1 MTHPI
6 LFYDPSSPR
15 GYDHESLLNDSLGGT
30 EGTILRIV
38 EKLSEK
44 YTVIVAERTK
54 TTTSISKKVQYIPFS
69 PFLLKMPWHAVIVL
83 RNLDSV
89 VHVRDAL
96 PDTPVWLWAHD
107 LVDTRFLPYIHKLK
121 KKNIG
126 IITVSEFHKRSFED
140 LRVIDPLIPEFPT
153 IKIIYNP
160 IDDNL
165 KPDGTPVNK
174 NKLLF
179 PSSSYKGLDN
189 TIRVFKML
197 RESHPDFELVITNP
211 SYHETKIA
219 AADGIYYL
227 GPQTHIRNIHE
238 MRSSLAVFQIN
249 HEVPETFGLVF
260 AEANAVGTPCLAHPF
275 GAAKEV
281 LGNPDQLVNTYDRQA
296 VIQKILDWRFKER
309 PNVDTQEKFRLSNVI
324 RKWDE
329 LLSLCFI
336 TDL

>member
-30 EGTILRIV
+30 EGTVLRIA
-38 EKLSEK
+38 EKLSENH
-44 YTVIVAERTK
+44 TIVVSERTK
-54 TTTSISKKVQYIPFS
+54 TTISISKKVQYIPYS

-89 VHVRDAL
+89 IQMREAL
-96 PDTPVWLWAHD
+96 PNTPVWLWAHD

-126 IITVSEFHKRSFED
+126 LITVSEFHKQSLED
-140 LRVIDPLIPEFPT
+140 LRLIDPLIPEFPT

-165 KPDGTPVNK
+165 KPDDTPVNK
-174 NKLLF
+174 TKLLF

-211 SYHETKIA
+211 SYHETKVA
-219 AADGIYYL
+219 MTDGVHYL
-227 GPQTHIRNIHE
+227 GALNHGKNIQE
-238 MRSSLAVFQIN
+238 MRSSLAVFQMN

-260 AEANAVGTPCLAHPF
+260 AEANAVGTPVLTHPF

-281 LGNPDQLVNTYDRQA
+281 LTSQDQLINTYDRQA
-296 VIQKILDWRFKER
+296 VIQKILDWRFNKR
-309 PNVDTQEKFRLSNVI
+309 PQVNIPENFRLSHVI
-324 RKWDE
+324 EEWE
-329 LLSLCFI
+329 ILLSLPFI
-336 TDL
+336 ATK